1 MLVTSALAA
10 SSLCLQAR
18 EPEPANED
26 VFRATED
33 FTEFIGLE
41 VRNPQNVRLGK
52 IKFITADLVNARL
65 VEVVVTSG
73 GFLGMGGTTTSV
85 PPTALTLD
93 KASHVAR
100 LNVSKAKFQ
109 GAPKFNTSDVASYSD
124 RARLAQVHRYY
135 GLEPWFYLEGQAVRK
150 NAEILQLGHV
160 QKTSTILKLNIK
172 NSRGQHVGGIG
183 TLMMNLPKG
192 QIVHVIVDTAA
203 MGGSNHTVV
212 QARALQFNSNHSGL
226 VLDDTRAEFAGN
238 PQFEWRNGGR
248 NTFQQESYVNRDV
261 EADEGRHS
269 RQSAREGIVRVS
281 IPMPE
286 GQSFRDEQKTRRIKE
301 AIQADRS
308 LSAHSKSVEV
318 VTVNDQTTL
327 RGHANSKEAKLR
339 IGDIAAKLDRPENV
353 SNLIEIRPH

>member
-26 VFRATED
+26 LFRASED

-41 VRNPQNVRLGK
+41 VQNLQNVRLGK
-52 IKFITADLVNARL
+52 IRFITADLVNARL

-73 GFLGMGGTTTSV
+73 GFLGMGATTTSV

-93 KASHVAR
+93 KAAHVAR

-109 GAPKFNTSDVASYSD
+109 GAPKFNTSDAASYSD
-124 RARLAQVHRYY
+124 RARLARVHRYY
-135 GLEPWFYLEGQAVRK
+135 GLEPWFYLEGQSIRK
-150 NAEILQLGHV
+150 NAEILQLGYV
-160 QKTSTILKLNIK
+160 QKTSAILKLDIR
-172 NSRGQHVGGIG
+172 NSRRQYVGGIG
-183 TLMMNLPKG
+183 TLMMDLPKG
-192 QIVHVIVDTAA
+192 QIVHVIVDSAA
-203 MGGSNHTVV
+203 MGGPNHTVV
-212 QARALQFNSNHSGL
+212 QATALKFNATHSGL
-226 VLDDTRAEFAGN
+226 VLDDTRAEFVGN
-238 PQFEWRNGGR
+238 PQFEWRNGDR
-248 NTFQQESYVNRDV
+248 NSFQQESYVNRDV
-261 EADEGRHS
+261 EADNGLHS
-269 RQSAREGIVRVS
+269 KQSAREGIVRLS

-308 LSAHSKSVEV
+308 LSAHSKGVEV
-318 VTVNDQTTL
+318 VTLNDQTTL
-327 RGHANSKEAKLR
+327 RGHANNVDDKRR
-339 IGDIAAKLDRPENV
+339 IGEIAAKLDRPENV